1 MTNWQWELCRTP
13 PTSTRWGPPGTSRT
27 ETIVC
32 RWDVS
37 STWRTG
43 QSGSWGIQS
52 TISNTAH
59 SYQVC
64 ISIGTWAVAI
74 KVLEFHTREIFPSH
88 REVTIV
94 VNKEEDKFTGTSGGG
109 KSLQGWHQHRTFNCV
124 GTIAW
129 KLSDHQSTNPQ
140 SHLILMWSIP
150 YNLNIFN
157 SYFAVGMV
165 KLNSKFRQEGAV
177 GELSLS
183 WYFQLWSAALLVQPD
198 DHLQRRFAR

>member
-13 PTSTRWGPPGTSRT
+13 PTSTRW
-27 ETIVC
+27 
-32 RWDVS
+32 DVS

-43 QSGSWGIQS
+43 QNGSWGIQS

-165 KLNSKFRQEGAV
+165 RLSSKFRQETDWERRRV
-177 GELSLS
+177 TILL
-183 WYFQLWSAALLVQPD
+183 YFQIWLAALLVQTD
-198 DHLQRRFAR
+198 DHLQRRFTW